1 MKRSEYLVP
10 ALKSAVYF
18 FVFGFFWILLS
29 DRFLNSLELPGEQE
43 ALLQTYKGW
52 LFIGL
57 TTILIYF
64 LVERRIREILK
75 LKNKLQLNE
84 TSLSA
89 ILENIGEGI
98 ISIDKNNTILYMN
111 SIAEKL
117 TGFSATEAQNQPLDK
132 ILNIISSK
140 DHYKITASLI
150 NNSEP
155 LTGPK
160 DYLILIGLNK
170 NEYRIHLTRKKI
182 FDENNAHVSTII
194 AFRDITEKKNLEIEL
209 HRWLDVYS
217 SFIKYSF
224 EGVYLLEFE
233 KPIPTTLPE
242 NEQVSCFYEN
252 TILRT
257 CNDAFA
263 IMHGYHAAKEIDG
276 INIKDLPCSF
286 SNPANQKFFK
296 KFINADYRLLQ
307 ETTEE
312 KSKTGELFFVSNNLV
327 GIKENGHLVRVW
339 GSQFDITDQIKALKI
354 LEESEKK
361 YKLLFQTTPVALI
374 IYDLEDFRILD
385 ANHSAEILYG
395 YDNIEFTEL
404 KIWDIQP
411 DFELYT
417 PTELRLWV
425 LDNLRNTSEYT
436 TINKS
441 GKTIHVEIKR
451 DQIEYLGRPAVLA
464 AINDISALKEA
475 EKRVIQSVVEGENN
489 ERKRI
494 SKELHDS
501 LGQSLTAASLNFS
514 AVKNDISNLEPQRV
528 EKFQLGLDFL
538 NSAIEESRNIAHN
551 LMPKA
556 IDDFGLVPSLNSLFN
571 QIDKFSGINI
581 KFYENLEGRRLPRQ
595 VEFNLYRITQ
605 EALNNAIKHAHATEI
620 FVQLMLHQNDLI
632 YTFEDDGKGFV
643 VDPQGQGK
651 RGLGL
656 ASIDNRVKAMSGT
669 LEIDSSPKRGTAI
682 TIELPV

>member
-10 ALKSAVYF
+10 AIKSAVYF

-29 DRFLNSLELPGEQE
+29 DRFLNNLELPHALE
-43 ALLQTYKGW
+43 AELQTYKGW
-52 LFIGL
+52 LFIAL
-57 TTILIYF
+57 TTVLIYF
-64 LVERRIREILK
+64 LVEHRIREILK

-98 ISIDKNNTILYMN
+98 ISIDKSNTILYMN

-117 TGFSATEAQNQPLDK
+117 TGFSATEAQNKSLDK
-132 ILNIISSK
+132 ILNIVVSK
-140 DHYKITASLI
+140 DHHKIKTLLF
-150 NNSEP
+150 NDSEP
-155 LTGPK
+155 LTGPD
-160 DYLILIGLNK
+160 DYLILIAENK
-170 NEYRIHLTRKKI
+170 HEYRINLTRKKI
-182 FDENNAHVSTII
+182 FDEHHAHVSTII
-194 AFRDITEKKNLEIEL
+194 AFHDITEKKNLEIEL
-209 HRWLDVYS
+209 QSWLDVYS
-217 SFIKYSF
+217 SFIKYSI
-224 EGVYLLEFE
+224 EGVYLLEFK
-233 KPIPTTLPE
+233 KPIPITLHE
-242 NEQVSCFYEN
+242 DEQISGFYEN

-263 IMHGYHAAKEIDG
+263 ILHGYRSADEIDG

-286 SNPANQKFFK
+286 LNPANQKIFK
-296 KFINADYRLLQ
+296 KLINSDYRLLQ

-312 KSKTGELFFVSNNLV
+312 KSKTGETIFISNNLV
-327 GIKENGHLVRVW
+327 GIKENGQLVRIW
-339 GSQFDITDQIKALKI
+339 GSQFDITDQVKALKV

-361 YKLLFQTTPVALI
+361 YKLLFQTTPIALI
-374 IYDLEDFRILD
+374 IYDLENFEILD

-395 YDNIEFTEL
+395 YNNREFTEL
-404 KIWDIQP
+404 KIWDIRP

-417 PTELRLWV
+417 AGELRQWV
-425 LDNLRNTSEYT
+425 MDNLRNTSEYT
-436 TINKS
+436 TKNKS
-441 GKTIHVEIKR
+441 GQTIHVEIKR
-451 DQIEYLGRPAVLA
+451 DQIEYLGKPAVLA

-514 AVKNDISNLEPQRV
+514 AVKNDISNLEPQKA

-538 NSAIEESRNIAHN
+538 NAAIEESRNIAHN

-571 QIDKFSGINI
+571 QVDKFSGINI

-605 EALNNAIKHAHATEI
+605 EALNNAIKHAHPTEI
-620 FVQLMLHQNDLI
+620 FVQLILHQNDLI
-632 YTFEDDGKGFV
+632 YTFEDDGKGFI
-643 VDPQGQGK
+643 VDPQSLGK